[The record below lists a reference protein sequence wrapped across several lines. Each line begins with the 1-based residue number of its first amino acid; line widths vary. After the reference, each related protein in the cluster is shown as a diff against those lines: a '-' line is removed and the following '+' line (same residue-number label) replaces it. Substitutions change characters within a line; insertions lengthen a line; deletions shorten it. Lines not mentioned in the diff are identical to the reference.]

1 MSAREELNKAKTSLE
16 ISTDQELA
24 DILKTNKRNLENW
37 VRRNIIPDKWRMIIS
52 HHVNTLAKIPLD
64 NPVLMEE
71 SIKANKVENPTLQ
84 YGLPVDI
91 ANIVE
96 ILKAF
101 DTKQRRDVLRFV
113 WELEG

>member
-16 ISTDQELA
+16 ISTDQALA

-37 VRRNIIPDKWRMIIS
+37 VRRNIIPDKWRMIIG
-52 HHVNTLAKIPLD
+52 HHVNPL
-64 NPVLMEE
+64 V
-71 SIKANKVENPTLQ
+71 K
-84 YGLPVDI
+84 LPIDI

-96 ILKAF
+96 ILKEF
-101 DTKQRRDVLRFV
+101 DTKQRRDVLQFA